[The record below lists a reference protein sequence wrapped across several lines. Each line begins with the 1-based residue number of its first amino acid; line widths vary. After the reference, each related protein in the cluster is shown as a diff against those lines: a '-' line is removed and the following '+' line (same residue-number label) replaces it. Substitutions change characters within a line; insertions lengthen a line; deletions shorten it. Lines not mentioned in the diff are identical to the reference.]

1 MNWRFVFYLLSVN
14 ILFSIPESDRN
25 LADMPT
31 GTVAGRNRDS
41 LAFFQGVSLDGEMNE
56 FSSCLSNS
64 RHVTQRYCVVLWGR

>member
-41 LAFFQGVSLDGEMNE
+41 LAFFQGVSLDGK
-56 FSSCLSNS
+56 
-64 RHVTQRYCVVLWGR
+64 